1 MGIGMGISMDNGDES
16 DEGLIRINDH
26 LTIPTAELQFRFET
40 SGGPGGQHANRA
52 ATRAVLLFDVANS
65 PSLDDV
71 TRRRLLHRLGNRLD
85 KEGVLQIQASDTR
98 SQWQNRQAAISR
110 FRLLLCQALK
120 EPKKRRPTKPS
131 RAAQEA
137 RLAKKKRRSAIK
149 KERGRDWLD

>member
-1 MGIGMGISMDNGDES
+1 MGIGMGNGNES
-16 DEGLIRINDH
+16 DDGLIRINDQ

-52 ATRAVLLFDVANS
+52 ATRAVLSFDVANS

-71 TRRRLLHRLGNRLD
+71 TRGRLLRRLGIRLD

-98 SQWQNRQAAISR
+98 SQWQNRQTAIAR

-137 RLAKKKRRSAIK
+137 RIAKKKRRGAIK
-149 KERGRDWLD
+149 KDRGRDWRD